1 VSQLTPKQKASSAVK
16 HALAVQRALAL
27 GNYHAFFELYLNAPN
42 MGAYIM
48 DHFVDRERLRALLV
62 MTKACVHWP
71 LLIAKSL
78 MR

>member
-1 VSQLTPKQKASSAVK
+1 M
-16 HALAVQRALAL
+16 QRALAL

-62 MTKACVHWP
+62 MTKACVH
-71 LLIAKSL
+71 
-78 MR
+78 

>member
-1 VSQLTPKQKASSAVK
+1 VK

-42 MGAYIM
+42 MGGYII

-62 MTKACVHWP
+62 MTRACVHQALP
-71 LLIAKSL
+71 ILADH
-78 MR
+78 